1 MIPANLPALL
11 QRFFTDRLLSQ
22 LGASPHTVASYRDA
36 FRLLLVFA
44 SERLGR
50 EPSHLGLEDLDAAL
64 LGDFLD
70 HLELRRDNKPK
81 TRNTRLAALRAFFR
95 FVAYAEPAYSLH
107 CQRVLAIPTK
117 RHERRSVDF
126 LTEEETA
133 ALVAA
138 PDQTKWIG
146 RRDRTLLLV
155 ATQTGLR
162 NAEMRSLRRRDV
174 DLGVGAHV
182 RCEGKG
188 RKMRC
193 TPLRRDV
200 AAALK
205 AWLAERG
212 GGPDDP
218 VFPSARRDSLSA
230 DALQR
235 LVARHVVAAGAKCS
249 SFAGRK
255 ITPHTLRHT
264 TAMTLL
270 RRGVDQTVIALWL
283 GHESA
288 ETTQIYLHAD
298 MMLKER
304 ALGHAAPSGAAPARF
319 RPKDRLLAF
328 LESL

>member
-1 MIPANLPALL
+1 MISANLPALL

-22 LGASPHTVASYRDA
+22 LGASQHTVASYRDT

-50 EPSHLGLEDLDAAL
+50 APSRLRVDDLDAAL
-64 LGDFLD
+64 LGAFLD
-70 HLELRRDNKPK
+70 HLEHGRANAPK

-95 FVAYAEPAYSLH
+95 FVAYAEPACSLQ

-117 RHERRSVDF
+117 RHERRSLDF

-138 PDQTKWIG
+138 PDSATWMG

-155 ATQTGLR
+155 AVQTGLR
-162 NAEMRSLRRRDV
+162 NAEIRFLRRRDV
-174 DLGVGAHV
+174 ELGVGAHV
-182 RCEGKG
+182 RCLGKG
-188 RKMRC
+188 RKTRC

-200 AAALK
+200 AAVLES
-205 AWLAERG
+205 WLAARG

-218 VFPSARRDSLSA
+218 VFPSSRGGPLSA

-235 LVARHVVAAGAKCS
+235 LVAKHVAAASATCS
-249 SFAGRK
+249 SLSGRS

-270 RRGVDQTVIALWL
+270 RGGVDRTVIALWL
-283 GHESA
+283 GHESP
-288 ETTQIYLHAD
+288 ETTQIYVHAD
-298 MMLKER
+298 MRLKEL
-304 ALGHAAPSGAAPARF
+304 ALRHADLSGAAPSRF
-319 RPKDRLLAF
+319 RPKDHLLAF
-328 LESL
+328 LDSL

>member
-1 MIPANLPALL
+1 MTAANLPALL

-44 SERLGR
+44 SARLGQA
-50 EPSHLGLEDLDAAL
+50 PSQLRVEDLDAAL
-64 LGDFLD
+64 LGAFLD
-70 HLELRRDNKPK
+70 YLEHGRANSPR

-95 FVAYAEPAYSLH
+95 FVAYAEPACSLQ
-107 CQRVLAIPTK
+107 CQRILAIPTK

-138 PDQTKWIG
+138 PDPATWIG

-155 ATQTGLR
+155 AVQTGLR
-162 NAEMRSLRRRDV
+162 NAEIRSLRRRDV
-174 DLGVGAHV
+174 EFGVGAHV
-182 RCEGKG
+182 RCSGKG

-200 AAALK
+200 ATALE
-205 AWLAERG
+205 AWLAERSG
-212 GGPDDP
+212 VPGDP
-218 VFPSARRDSLSA
+218 VFPSSRGGVLRA

-235 LVARHVVAAGAKCS
+235 LVARHVAAASATCS
-249 SFAGRK
+249 SLAGRS

-270 RRGVDQTVIALWL
+270 HRGVDQTVIALWL
-283 GHESA
+283 GHESV

-298 MMLKER
+298 MRLKER
-304 ALGHAAPSGAAPARF
+304 ALAHADPSGTAPARF
-319 RPKDRLLAF
+319 RPKDHLLAF

>member
-1 MIPANLPALL
+1 MTTPNFPALL
-11 QRFFTDRLLSQ
+11 QRFFTDRLQSQ
-22 LGASPHTVASYRDA
+22 LGASPHTIASYRDT

-50 EPSHLGLEDLDAAL
+50 APSLMRVEDIDTTVLGA
-64 LGDFLD
+64 FLD
-70 HLELRRDNKPK
+70 HLEHGRANTTK

-95 FVAYAEPAYSLH
+95 FVAYAEPACSLQ
-107 CQRVLAIPTK
+107 CQRILAIPTK
-117 RHERRSVDF
+117 RHERRPVEF

-133 ALVAA
+133 SLVAA
-138 PDQTKWIG
+138 PDPATWIG

-155 ATQTGLR
+155 AAQTGLR
-162 NAEMRSLRRRDV
+162 NTEIRSIRCRDV
-174 DLGVGAHV
+174 DLGFGAHV
-182 RCEGKG
+182 RCSGKG

-193 TPLRRDV
+193 TPMRRDV
-200 AAALK
+200 AAVLK
-205 AWLAERG
+205 SWLTERC

-218 VFPSARRDSLSA
+218 VFPSSRGGFLSA

-235 LVARHVVAAGAKCS
+235 LVARHVAAAAATCS
-249 SFAGRK
+249 SLAGRS

-264 TAMTLL
+264 LAMNLL
-270 RRGVDQTVIALWL
+270 RHGVDQTVIALWL

-298 MMLKER
+298 VRLKEQ
-304 ALGHAAPSGAAPARF
+304 ALGYADPSGVAPARF
-319 RPKDRLLAF
+319 RPKDGLLAF

>member
-1 MIPANLPALL
+1 MTPANLPALL
-11 QRFFTDRLLSQ
+11 QHSFTDRLLSQ
-22 LGASPHTVASYRDA
+22 LGASPRTVASYRDA

-50 EPSHLGLEDLDAAL
+50 EPSQLRVEDIDAAF
-64 LGDFLD
+64 LGAFLD
-70 HLELRRDNKPK
+70 HLEHARANTPK

-95 FVAYAEPAYSLH
+95 FVAYAEPACSLQ
-107 CQRVLAIPTK
+107 CQRVLSIPTK
-117 RHERRSVDF
+117 RHERRSIDF

-138 PDQTKWIG
+138 PNAVTWIG

-155 ATQTGLR
+155 AAQTGLR
-162 NAEMRSLRRRDV
+162 NAEIRSLRRRDV

-182 RCEGKG
+182 RCSGKG

-193 TPLRRDV
+193 TPLRRDI
-200 AAALK
+200 AANLES
-205 AWLAERG
+205 WLAERG

-218 VFPSARRDSLSA
+218 VFPSSRGGFLSA

-235 LVARHVVAAGAKCS
+235 LVTRHVATASATCS
-249 SFAGRK
+249 SLAGRS

-283 GHESA
+283 GHEST
-288 ETTQIYLHAD
+288 ETTQVYLHAD
-298 MMLKER
+298 MRLKER
-304 ALGHAAPSGAAPARF
+304 ALGHADPSGAAPERF

>member
-1 MIPANLPALL
+1 MTPANLPALL

-22 LGASPHTVASYRDA
+22 LGASPHTVASYRDT

-50 EPSHLGLEDLDAAL
+50 EPSQLSVEDLDAAL
-64 LGDFLD
+64 VGAFLD
-70 HLELRRDNKPK
+70 HLERERANTPK

-95 FVAYAEPAYSLH
+95 FVAYAEPACSLQ
-107 CQRVLAIPTK
+107 CQRALAIPTK

-126 LTEEETA
+126 LTELETA

-138 PDQTKWIG
+138 PDQATWIG
-146 RRDRTLLLV
+146 RRDRTLLLLAV
-155 ATQTGLR
+155 QTGLR
-162 NAEMRSLRRRDV
+162 NAEIRSLRRRDV

-182 RCEGKG
+182 RCSGKG

-200 AAALK
+200 AAALES
-205 AWLAERG
+205 WLTERG
-212 GGPDDP
+212 GGPDDAI
-218 VFPSARRDSLSA
+218 FPSSRGGFLSA

-235 LVARHVVAAGAKCS
+235 LVARHVVVAAATCS
-249 SFAGRK
+249 SLAGRS

-270 RRGVDQTVIALWL
+270 QRGVDQTVIALWL
-283 GHESA
+283 GHESV
-288 ETTQIYLHAD
+288 ETTQIYIHAD
-298 MMLKER
+298 MRLKEK
-304 ALGHAAPSGAAPARF
+304 ALGYADPSGAAPTRF
-319 RPKDRLLAF
+319 RPKDGLLTF
-328 LESL
+328 LQSL

>member
-1 MIPANLPALL
+1 MTPANLPALL
-11 QRFFTDRLLSQ
+11 QRFFTDRLHSQ
-22 LGASPHTVASYRDA
+22 LGASQHTVASYRDA
-36 FRLLLVFA
+36 FRLLLVFT

-50 EPSHLGLEDLDAAL
+50 APSGLRVEDLDAAL
-64 LGDFLD
+64 LGAFLD
-70 HLELRRDNKPK
+70 HLEHGRANTPK

-95 FVAYAEPAYSLH
+95 FIAYAEPACSLQ
-107 CQRVLAIPTK
+107 CQRILAIPTK

-138 PDQTKWIG
+138 PDQAAWIG
-146 RRDRTLLLV
+146 RRDRTLLLLAV
-155 ATQTGLR
+155 QTGLR
-162 NAEMRSLRRRDV
+162 NAEIRSLRRRDV

-182 RCEGKG
+182 RCSGKG

-200 AAALK
+200 AAALES
-205 AWLAERG
+205 WLAERG
-212 GGPDDP
+212 GGPDDA
-218 VFPSARRDSLSA
+218 VFPSSRGAFLSA

-235 LVARHVVAAGAKCS
+235 LVAKHVAAAGATCS
-249 SFAGRK
+249 SLAGRS

-283 GHESA
+283 GHESI
-288 ETTQIYLHAD
+288 ETTQIYIHAD
-298 MMLKER
+298 MRLKER
-304 ALGHAAPSGAAPARF
+304 ALAHADPAGAAPARF

-328 LESL
+328 LQSL